1 MRKFGHWAVF
11 KELAWAP
18 CSYLKI
24 VTPQMSADDSCRTPT
39 IDRFWGYIRRI
50 AGATSVKELEDL
62 REEIRCSGIAIS
74 EWDCLKQ
81 KVDSFKHNLQV
92 YISHQI
98 KMLAMHKNQW
108 YRVRKVQLQ
117 LRQITKDLQQA
128 TEELNSIV
136 EQPKRAQEEAM
147 RIALAEIRARKRAKT
162 AAMYDEMYTAL
173 DQIRA
178 RKGAPWERMCTAL
191 AEMRARNEQ
200 ARAEQ
205 ATELARRRKLVG
217 LLVGVALALCAL
229 WA

>member
-1 MRKFGHWAVF
+1 
-11 KELAWAP
+11 
-18 CSYLKI
+18 
-24 VTPQMSADDSCRTPT
+24 MSADNSSPTPT

-62 REEIRCSGIAIS
+62 REEIRRSGIAIS

-81 KVDSFKHNLQV
+81 KLDFFKRNLQV
-92 YISHQI
+92 YTSHES
-98 KMLAMHKNQW
+98 KMRAEHKNQW
-108 YRVRKVQLQ
+108 YRVRRVQRQ

-136 EQPKRAQEEAM
+136 EQPKRAEKA
-147 RIALAEIRARKRAKT
+147 AR
-162 AAMYDEMYTAL
+162 YDEMYTAL

-200 ARAEQ
+200 ELAEQ